1 MHPLCLWPDDDVDTA
16 LETMRNARRPRVPV
30 VDNGVAVG
38 VVSLGDLA
46 RLRDPGVGAGPDQ
59 HRRARPLTGPDR

>member
-1 MHPLCLWPDDDVDTA
+1 MHPLCLRPDDDVDTA
-16 LETMRNARRPRVPV
+16 LETMRTHAVRRVPV

-46 RLRDPGVGAGPDQ
+46 RLRDPESVLGRISTAAPN
-59 HRRARPLTGPDR
+59 H